1 MARMGGLMEKVTM
14 RLIRNRWGYTPEELE
29 KARRTGLLDAISVR
43 DMFYWIKA
51 EPVYSRHC
59 MGQNYEGRPLYFDAM
74 GGLIRRKSPATICV
88 HGLSQLSPVIYSYYD
103 HMLRGRDPND
113 MVFHTVACT
122 DPGLEQGGLGRC
134 VFRVS
139 RERMP
144 FLEAVRGMLR
154 LLPYLFITDRRQRGR
169 DRAFKDSAGER
180 DAATCAPAPSSD
192 LPLSPEEMEVFLSR
206 PERVMR
212 LRAMER
218 FRDLRVVLRVVEAVG
233 CPAGHV
239 SGDEVV
245 LDSVGRVLRR
255 ETGKDP
261 CIMALHKAW
270 FRVMLLLERMAQG
283 VEEEPEF
290 SGTLFD
296 IPISCYGDAWPRGA
310 CGRILM
316 RAEVRSKASG

>member
-1 MARMGGLMEKVTM
+1 MVGLMERITM
-14 RLIRNRWGYTPEELE
+14 KLIRNRWGYTPEELE
-29 KARRTGLLDAISVR
+29 KARRTRLLDAIGVG

-59 MGQNYEGRPLYFDAM
+59 MGRNYEGRPLYFDAM
-74 GGLIRRKSPATICV
+74 GALVRHKCPPSICI

-113 MVFHTVACT
+113 MIFHTVACT

-154 LLPYLFITDRRQRGR
+154 LLPYLFLFDRRQRGR
-169 DRAFKDSAGER
+169 ERAPQASAKETGTGPFR
-180 DAATCAPAPSSD
+180 PGPVPD
-192 LPLSPEEMEVFLSR
+192 LPISPEEMEVFLSR

-233 CPAGHV
+233 CPAGHAV
-239 SGDEVV
+239 GDEVV
-245 LDSVGRVLRR
+245 LDSVGRVLRG